1 LSKKTAQGFIMNADA
16 TLSQQ
21 GGTATDVLRNMPTVA
36 VDADGGVTIRG
47 KAPMILINGRNSAL
61 TNLESIPAASIESIE
76 VINSPGAQ
84 YDADS
89 EGAIINIKLKKSDL
103 DNLNVALALAN
114 VFLSGSESLTL
125 LMQSR

>member
-1 LSKKTAQGFIMNADA
+1 MNADA

-114 VFLSGSESLTL
+114 VFSSGSESLTP